1 MAWGGAKEKEEE
13 LRKGNFLA
21 KDWQKEAETL
31 LETTVSMI
39 IKLIFPL
46 R

>member
-1 MAWGGAKEKEEE
+1 MGGAKEMEEE
-13 LRKGNFLA
+13 LRRGNFWV

-31 LETTVSMI
+31 LETMVSMI

-46 R
+46 H